1 MLIFIYANKMINIQK
16 INASSRMCSNTIEN
30 ALLAKCC
37 YLFLF
42 VNFRSSQFCT
52 LVYTSAYIYD
62 ILISSFYFQ
71 SLHFQLS
78 CVLTTIAIGSIRSF
92 KCAIETTCNHKDEH
106 PALLLCYNVKE
117 KRKSCQNGLFPTLK
131 LWISKSNTPFCP

>member
-1 MLIFIYANKMINIQK
+1 
-16 INASSRMCSNTIEN
+16 MCSNTIEN
-30 ALLAKCC
+30 ALLTKCC
-37 YLFLF
+37 CLFLF
-42 VNFRSSQFCT
+42 VYFRSSQFCT

-78 CVLTTIAIGSIRSF
+78 CVLITIAIGSIRSF

-117 KRKSCQNGLFPTLK
+117 NGKVAKMAYFRH
-131 LWISKSNTPFCP
+131 

>member
-1 MLIFIYANKMINIQK
+1 MINIQK

-30 ALLAKCC
+30 ALLTKCC
-37 YLFLF
+37 CLFLF

-52 LVYTSAYIYD
+52 LVYTNAYIYD

-92 KCAIETTCNHKDEH
+92 KCAIKTTCNHKDEH

-117 KRKSCQNGLFPTLK
+117 NGK
-131 LWISKSNTPFCP
+131 VAKMAYIRH

>member
-1 MLIFIYANKMINIQK
+1 
-16 INASSRMCSNTIEN
+16 MCSNTIEN
-30 ALLAKCC
+30 ALLTKYCC
-37 YLFLF
+37 LFLF

-52 LVYTSAYIYD
+52 LVYTSTYIYD

-78 CVLTTIAIGSIRSF
+78 CVLTTIAIGSIR
-92 KCAIETTCNHKDEH
+92 AIKTACNHKDEH

-117 KRKSCQNGLFPTLK
+117 NGK
-131 LWISKSNTPFCP
+131 VAKMAYIRH